1 MDRRDFACRAVCG
14 LSLLLIAAVPGRAQ
28 TPGGVPGHR
37 IDEIKRRGA
46 LRIGTTGDFIPM
58 SFRDPSS
65 GEYRGFDID
74 AMSALA
80 ADIGVRPQWIRT
92 EWGRIADGLNAN
104 RFDIFS
110 GASVNEARA
119 RLLSF
124 SEPYFEFS
132 TIPVVYRPSA
142 IRLKTWDDLNAAG
155 VRVAVDT
162 GTVFLEEAK
171 TLFPKAQIV
180 SVAPPSVAYR
190 EVIEGLADATL
201 TSNVAAAD
209 ILKKSNMLVLT
220 QASEGP
226 RNRRP
231 AAFAVAKNDV
241 AWLEFVNE
249 WVRRKAR
256 EGYFKSLERTWLE
269 RN

>member
-1 MDRRDFACRAVCG
+1 MDRRSFAGRAAASV
-14 LSLLLIAAVPGRAQ
+14 SLLLMAALPGRAQ
-28 TPGGVPGHR
+28 SPGPR
-37 IDEIKRRGA
+37 IDEIRRRA
-46 LRIGTTGDFIPM
+46 VLRIGTTGDFIPM
-58 SFRDPSS
+58 SFRDPNS

-80 ADIGVRPQWIRT
+80 ADIGVRPQWIQT

-142 IRLKTWDDLNAAG
+142 IRLKTWDDLNAVG
-155 VRVAVDT
+155 VRVAVDA

-201 TSNVAAAD
+201 TSNVAAPD

-231 AAFAVAKNDV
+231 AAFAVAKTDT
-241 AWLEFVNE
+241 AWLEFVNA
-249 WVRRKAR
+249 WVQRKSG
-256 EGYFKSLERTWLE
+256 EGFFKSLERTWLG